1 MTLLVTGDSGGPA
14 PHWRRPR
21 RARLAALASLL
32 LGADPAW
39 PQSLDNYQVAG
50 SVAAYL
56 GVVPSEIVQ
65 GHPLSHPE
73 GRMHGGAPGGHS
85 EHIVVA
91 LFEDPSG
98 ARIED
103 ATVTATIAGRGGL
116 GPETIVLEKM
126 PIVGLVTYGGFF
138 GFAADDTFSIDLLIL
153 RPGSAQPTRITF
165 AYEHGAGN

>member
-73 GRMHGGAPGGHS
+73 GRMHGGAPGGH
-85 EHIVVA
+85 
-91 LFEDPSG
+91 
-98 ARIED
+98 RI
-103 ATVTATIAGRGGL
+103 GL
-116 GPETIVLEKM
+116 GQSLSPRAGGRPEFMLLKGHAA
-126 PIVGLVTYGGFF
+126 GLH
-138 GFAADDTFSIDLLIL
+138 APS
-153 RPGSAQPTRITF
+153 GSAQRPCPS
-165 AYEHGAGN
+165 HAGLAQTASDRVASGSDKNR